1 MWNETGS
8 VRKDPGGKLNIDDI
22 ASTQLY
28 LTMTPEL
35 LHEASQ
41 RFAQYVF
48 GEVSHG

>member
-1 MWNETGS
+1 MLPLLSTYLGH
-8 VRKDPGGKLNIDDI
+8 IDI